1 MFRRPFLVKRGKR
14 WTLSFRNSKTNE
26 VYFLQSD
33 SIGKLLGYIA
43 IPIEE
48 GMRPPIEWRVT
59 FSNVNGRS
67 FTLEPLWPA
76 ENDPVEQ
83 ILSASVEIDP
93 KLVRAQSEPDF
104 FKHEN
109 GKRHR
114 LSLEATLGGRP
125 TRAISLKKTDRNDA
139 QRQKR
144 VLRPSTTWSAVSSPS
159 ATTRTQT
166 NWSRL
171 RKERQCQ
178 IVRLGWTANSG
189 SIDPEHIGPSPLR
202 AKVQEPADEHKSYRP
217 RRRCCRVPRRRR
229 QPRLPRGARAA
240 HRLSDRRH
248 RPRRGGHA
256 RRLSRP
262 CGGGVE
268 RLRVRDAAHHQ

>member
-1 MFRRPFLVKRGKR
+1 MFRRLFGQRGKR

-125 TRAISLKKTDRNDA
+125 TRAISLKKQIEMTRSGKKSSETIYDVVS
-139 QRQKR
+139 R
-144 VLRPSTTWSAVSSPS
+144 VFTFRYDENANQLVTLKEGAPMPNRPPWVDG
-159 ATTRTQT
+159 
-166 NWSRL
+166 
-171 RKERQCQ
+171 E
-178 IVRLGWTANSG
+178 
-189 SIDPEHIGPSPLR
+189 
-202 AKVQEPADEHKSYRP
+202 
-217 RRRCCRVPRRRR
+217 
-229 QPRLPRGARAA
+229 
-240 HRLSDRRH
+240 
-248 RPRRGGHA
+248 
-256 RRLSRP
+256 
-262 CGGGVE
+262 
-268 RLRVRDAAHHQ
+268 